1 MEQQRAK
8 AVRIDIGFEVTHQ
21 IAITIILV
29 LFSTSQTRTTSGMEA
44 LFLPNGSTFL
54 GIEGIY
60 IFTGSMV
67 LSFISFMNL
76 ATYNN
81 KKAWKSML
89 TAGSHA
95 VLSLVMRILSMVVMF
110 MPSLGL
116 MDSLRHFQADSIP
129 FKNPRT
135 GTFGEGLY
143 KYNFAEDLLYFGNA
157 PPVAWSDISHVDYSD
172 PLDPKPPHYS
182 IYTGMSSKQTFV
194 FFSVLWTLQILSI
207 WIKNYCMSPSFRK
220 MSALDQYIHSF
231 LSVIMPIPSV
241 DWSIGDG
248 DIADHYQRQVIIHNS
263 RGEQLL

>member
-1 MEQQRAK
+1 MEHQRAK

-44 LFLPNGSTFL
+44 LFLPNTSTFL

-60 IFTGSMV
+60 LFTGSML

-76 ATYNN
+76 ATHNN
-81 KKAWKSML
+81 KNAWKSML

-110 MPSLGL
+110 IPSLGL

-129 FKNPRT
+129 FKNPR
-135 GTFGEGLY
+135 
-143 KYNFAEDLLYFGNA
+143 EDLLYFGNA
-157 PPVAWSDISHVDYSD
+157 PPVKWSEISHVDYSD
-172 PLDPKPPHYS
+172 PLNPKPPHYS

-207 WIKNYCMSPSFRK
+207 WIKNYCMSPSFRN

-248 DIADHYQRQVIIHNS
+248 GIADHYQR
-263 RGEQLL
+263 